1 MGIAEIGFYFLLE
14 IQASFFQ
21 AYRFFKIEDFE
32 KNFFLI
38 QILGII
44 EKCIGCFLVYLFLGV
59 LIKSVKKMRIYDYVK
74 NRIGAFMF

>member
-44 EKCIGCFLVYLFLGV
+44 EKCIGCFLVYPFLGV
-59 LIKSVKKMRIYDYVK
+59 FLIKSAKRMYIYDYVK
-74 NRIGAFMF
+74 NGIGTF